1 MTAGSLAALE
11 RRVREELTL
20 LDPQARPWRPAEGS
34 MLDVLIVGAGQGG
47 LSIAFEL
54 RRLGIANTL
63 VVDRSPS
70 GMEGPWRG
78 FARMPVL
85 RTYKHLIGPDLGIP
99 SLTPRA
105 WFEAVHGAE
114 AFATATRIPTPDWA
128 AYLDWYRRMTG
139 ARVRNGV
146 EVTGLCPDA
155 EGVTAETSEGPLRA
169 SHVVLA
175 NGMDGAGA
183 WHIPP
188 EVEATLPRQAYAHTA
203 EPIDL
208 AALEGKR
215 VLVLGAG
222 ASAFD
227 AALAAGTAGAACVR
241 ILARR
246 AELRRAN
253 PFIWMEQDG
262 FLHFFRALDDAT
274 RWRFAR
280 HFHAFGQPPT
290 EATHGGGRRLAQP
303 VHSHGSMRVAHWR
316 WEDDEIRAELA
327 SGEVIAADVLILGTG
342 IDWGLHLRPELAG
355 IARATLLWRDRAP
368 DGEEEPTLGAQPYL
382 GEDFELLEREP
393 GALPGL
399 SRIRLFNYAALPS
412 MGLTGSAIAGIR
424 CGVPHLARGIGRDLF
439 RAEAGAQ
446 LHSLEAFLRGEE
458 VPPFDSPAA
467 TIALEAKPRMS
478 RPISASAPRRRA
490 RRSARSAA
498 NRSAGSGRT
507 DPAPTG

>member
-1 MTAGSLAALE
+1 MTPGSLAALE
-11 RRVREELTL
+11 RRVGEELAL
-20 LDPQARPWRPAEGS
+20 LDPQARPWRPAEDAV
-34 MLDVLIVGAGQGG
+34 LDALIVGAGQGG
-47 LSIAFEL
+47 LSIAFAL

-63 VVDRSPS
+63 IVDRSPS

-78 FARMPVL
+78 FARMPTL

-114 AFATATRIPTPDWA
+114 AFAAATRISTPDWA
-128 AYLDWYRRMTG
+128 SYLGWHRRMTG

-146 EVTGLCPDA
+146 EVTGLRPDA
-155 EGVTAETSEGPLRA
+155 EGVAVETSQGSLRA
-169 SHVVLA
+169 RHVVLA

-183 WHIPP
+183 WRVPP
-188 EVEATLPRQAYAHTA
+188 EVAAALPRQAYAHTA

-208 AALEGKR
+208 AATDGKR

-222 ASAFD
+222 ASGFD
-227 AALAAGTAGAACVR
+227 AALAAEAAGAATVR
-241 ILARR
+241 LLARR
-246 AELRRAN
+246 SELRRAN

-262 FLHFFRALDDAT
+262 FLNFFRSLDDAT

-290 EATHGGGRRLAQP
+290 EATLEAVAASRNVSILTGAQ
-303 VHSHGSMRVAHWR
+303 VAQWR
-316 WEDDEIRAELA
+316 WEAGGIRAELA
-327 SGEVIAADVLILGTG
+327 SGDVIAADFLILGTG
-342 IDWGLHLRPELAG
+342 VDWGLHLRPELAE
-355 IARATLLWRDRAP
+355 IAPATLLWRDRAP
-368 DGEEEPTLGAQPYL
+368 DGEEEPSLGAQPYL
-382 GEDFELLEREP
+382 GEHFELLEREP

-424 CGVPHLARGIGRDLF
+424 CGVPHLADGIGRDLF

-446 LHSLEAFLRGEE
+446 LRSLEAFLRGEE

-478 RPISASAPRRRA
+478 RPISASAPAPSRA
-490 RRSARSAA
+490 TIRPI
-498 NRSAGSGRT
+498 SGE
-507 DPAPTG
+507 